1 MMMSEE
7 DDFLLDRIASNDAD
21 AFGLLLERHYDR
33 IFRIAFQVLG
43 DKQAAEDVAQDV
55 CISLS
60 TKITSFD
67 RQSKFTTWL
76 YRIVKNASIDAVRK
90 LKTRDRNNEAWASVT
105 LMQSE
110 AAQEYAEDLNWLNEI
125 FSQLKDDLK
134 VTVAFV
140 VGEGL
145 SHAAAAKI
153 LEVSEGTVSW
163 RMSEVRKIATLM
175 AQQEGRVS

>member
-33 IFRIAFQVLG
+33 IFRIAFRVLG

-55 CISLS
+55 CIGLS
-60 TKITSFD
+60 IKITSFD

-76 YRIVKNASIDAVRK
+76 YRIVKNASIDALRK
-90 LKTRDRNNEAWASVT
+90 QNARNRNNEAWASVN

-110 AAQEYAEDLNWLNEI
+110 ADQEHTDDLKWLNEI

-140 VGEGL
+140 VGEGM
-145 SHAAAAKI
+145 SHADAAKI

-163 RMSEVRKIATLM
+163 RMSEVRKIVTLI
-175 AQQEGRVS
+175 AKQEGRVS

>member
-7 DDFLLDRIASNDAD
+7 DDFLLDRIASNDVD

-33 IFRIAFQVLG
+33 IFRIAFRVLG

-67 RQSKFTTWL
+67 RNSKFTTWL
-76 YRIVKNASIDAVRK
+76 YRIVKNASIDALRK
-90 LKTRDRNNEAWASVT
+90 LRTQNRNNEAWASVV
-105 LMQSE
+105 LLQSE
-110 AAQEYAEDLNWLNEI
+110 AAEQHAEDLRWLNEV

-134 VTVAFV
+134 ITVAFV

-145 SHAAAAKI
+145 SHAATANI

-163 RMSEVRKIATLM
+163 RMSEVRKIATLI
-175 AQQEGRVS
+175 AKQEGRVS

>member
-1 MMMSEE
+1 M
-7 DDFLLDRIASNDAD
+7 FVFAL
-21 AFGLLLERHYDR
+21 
-33 IFRIAFQVLG
+33 
-43 DKQAAEDVAQDV
+43 
-55 CISLS
+55 
-60 TKITSFD
+60 
-67 RQSKFTTWL
+67 
-76 YRIVKNASIDAVRK
+76 
-90 LKTRDRNNEAWASVT
+90 
-105 LMQSE
+105 
-110 AAQEYAEDLNWLNEI
+110 LNEI

-163 RMSEVRKIATLM
+163 RMSEVRKIATLI